1 MLLDKL
7 QRQNGRRELP
17 AWWRAFH
24 GHEMP
29 LGPYM
34 IHTVVRIIGDWRD
47 PSTGMFT
54 RRARGT
60 GFYVRVPSE
69 VGDGHYTYVV
79 TAHHVIDGQPK
90 LDLIFPDPYNPG
102 QVYSAQPTEGPDW
115 KQPIKGVDLAVLPFA
130 RPDGFWVNAL
140 ELGKNILPGLPC
152 DALLGMPFHYVGLL
166 ETHDRAMARSGT
178 LGAIYQTGI
187 EHTDDY
193 EYVCHL
199 ADCRSYKGFSGSP
212 CFLEIAMPG
221 LEEVEPPLPPEPGL
235 GKVGH
240 MKYAHPVCG
249 LVTEHLEP
257 PGNHPESSLLG
268 IVKVLPNDYIWK
280 ALMESPELVKERQEK
295 DAMPSESEAV
305 PKKLSTTPDEREPP
319 VERSGHPR
327 P

>member
-1 MLLDKL
+1 
-7 QRQNGRRELP
+7 
-17 AWWRAFH
+17 
-24 GHEMP
+24 MP

-47 PSTGMFT
+47 PKTSKLA
-54 RRARGT
+54 RRVCGT

-69 VGDGHYTYVV
+69 AGDGHYSYIV
-79 TAHHVIDGQPK
+79 TAHHVVDGQPN
-90 LDLIFPDPYNPG
+90 LDLVFPDPYNPG
-102 QVYSAQPTEGPDW
+102 QVYPAQKTEGADW

-140 ELGKNILPGLPC
+140 EVGKNILPGLPP
-152 DALLGMPFHYVGLL
+152 DALLGMPFYYVGLL
-166 ETHDRAMARSGT
+166 EPVDRPMVRSGT
-178 LGAIYQTGI
+178 LGAIYQAGV

-249 LVTEHLEP
+249 MVTWHLEP
-257 PGNHPESSLLG
+257 PKDHPESSLFG
-268 IVKVLPNDYIWK
+268 VVAILPNDYIWK
-280 ALMESPELVKERQEK
+280 ALVESPRLVKERQEK
-295 DAMPSESEAV
+295 DATPSEPETAIGV
-305 PKKLSTTPDEREPP
+305 APP
-319 VERSGHPR
+319 PGYPRSGRVIPDHDPISR
-327 P
+327 AFDDSV